1 MRIPLSNHRR
11 RLEMNMTP
19 MIDVVFLLIIFFLV
33 SSHLQ
38 KQEAHAELDLPAA
51 ETGEENS
58 TTDLRKLTINISPE
72 KSGFKIAFGARIV
85 PIEKLTAQLQNELE
99 RAKGK
104 LEVRIRG
111 DRAVPYRAVEPIL
124 VSCAKLNIWNV
135 HFAVI
140 GPEATST
147 QFSP

>member
-1 MRIPLSNHRR
+1 MHVPLSNRRR

-51 ETGEENS
+51 ETGSENEQTVS
-58 TTDLRKLTINISPE
+58 RTLTVNISSVGAE
-72 KSGFKIAFGARIV
+72 YQVTFGSRIV
-85 PIEKLTAQLQNELE
+85 PLPKLMTQLRSELR
-99 RAKGK
+99 RANGK

-111 DRAVPYRAVEPIL
+111 DRSVPYRAIAPIL
-124 VSCAKLNIWNV
+124 ASCATLDVWNV
-135 HFAVI
+135 QFAVI
-140 GPEATST
+140 AAGDNSE
-147 QFSP
+147 

>member
-1 MRIPLSNHRR
+1 MRVPLSNRGG

-51 ETGEENS
+51 ETGDENVQADNR
-58 TTDLRKLTINISPE
+58 TLTVNISSRQ
-72 KSGFKIAFGARIV
+72 SGFQISFGSRIV
-85 PIEKLTAQLQNELE
+85 PPAKPRTQLQSELK
-99 RAKGK
+99 RAQGK

-111 DRAVPYRAVEPIL
+111 DRSIPYRAIEPIL
-124 VSCAKLNIWNV
+124 VSCAELDIWNV
-135 HFAVI
+135 QFAVI
-140 GPEATST
+140 RPIDDLN
-147 QFSP
+147 

>member
-1 MRIPLSNHRR
+1 MRVPLSNRGA

-51 ETGEENS
+51 ETGDEHVQ
-58 TTDLRKLTINISPE
+58 TDTRTLTVNIS
-72 KSGFKIAFGARIV
+72 SHQADFQIAFGARIV
-85 PIEKLTAQLQNELE
+85 PAAKLKSQLQSELK
-99 RAKGK
+99 RAMGK

-111 DRAVPYRAVEPIL
+111 DRSIPYRAVEPIL
-124 VSCAKLNIWNV
+124 VNCAQLDIWNV
-135 HFAVI
+135 QFAVI
-140 GPEATST
+140 RPLDDVN
-147 QFSP
+147 

>member
-1 MRIPLSNHRR
+1 MRVPLTKSRS

-38 KQEAHAELDLPAA
+38 KQEAHAELDLPSA
-51 ETGEENS
+51 ETGNENIQ
-58 TTDLRKLTINISPE
+58 TDNRTLTVNIS
-72 KSGFKIAFGARIV
+72 SRQANFQIAFGARIV
-85 PIEKLTAQLQNELE
+85 PPSKLVSQLRGELK

-111 DRAVPYRAVEPIL
+111 DRTIPYRVVEPIL
-124 VSCAKLNIWNV
+124 ASCAELNIWNV
-135 HFAVI
+135 QFAVI
-140 GPEATST
+140 RPADDVD
-147 QFSP
+147 

>member
-1 MRIPLSNHRR
+1 MHIPLSNRHS

-51 ETGEENS
+51 ETGIENS
-58 TTDLRKLTINISPE
+58 ESDARTLTVNISSKPT
-72 KSGFKIAFGARIV
+72 GFQIAFGSRIV
-85 PIEKLTAQLQNELE
+85 PPSKLMSQLQGELE
-99 RAKGK
+99 RAKGN
-104 LEVRIRG
+104 LEIRIRG
-111 DRAVPYRAVEPIL
+111 DRSIPYGVVEPIL

-135 HFAVI
+135 QFAVI
-140 GPEATST
+140 RPDDSAG
-147 QFSP
+147 